1 MIELKNIEKSYFRK
15 SKNELPVLKGL
26 ELKVE
31 KGEMIAIMGRSGEG
45 KSTLL
50 HVMAGLLP
58 FDGGTMIIGEDEVS
72 AANSCVEEKMI
83 QMRRKYIGIVKQNF
97 SLIEEYTVSDNISM
111 PLDFM
116 QAKRLKELGKKKEL
130 TESAMDMCGIAELK
144 GREIKKLSGGQKQ
157 RAAIARAI
165 VTRPEIL
172 LCDEPTGSL
181 DKKTEGEIMELFHR
195 IHKEGTTIVL
205 VTHNPLLA
213 KECEKTY
220 IIEDGGLSLFPE

>member
-1 MIELKNIEKSYFRK
+1 MIELKNMEKSYFRK
-15 SKNELPVLKGL
+15 TRNEIPVLKGL

-50 HVMAGLLP
+50 HVIAGILP
-58 FDGGTMIIGEDEVS
+58 FDAGTMVVGGET
-72 AANSCVEEKMI
+72 VEAKDSLSEAKMI
-83 QMRRKYIGIVKQNF
+83 QIRSRYMGIVKQNF
-97 SLIEEYTVSDNISM
+97 SLIEEYTVNDNVGM

-116 QAKRLKELGKKKEL
+116 PMGRLKELGKRKEL
-130 TESAMDMCGIAELK
+130 VESAIEKCKIAELK
-144 GREIKKLSGGQKQ
+144 GREVKKLSGGQKQ

-165 VTRPEIL
+165 VGNPGIL
-172 LCDEPTGSL
+172 LADEPTGAL
-181 DKKTEGEIMELFHR
+181 DKRTEGEIMELFHQ
-195 IHKEGTTIVL
+195 IHKDGTTIIL

-220 IIEDGGLSLFPE
+220 IIEDGRLSCS

>member
-1 MIELKNIEKSYFRK
+1 MIGLKNIEKSYFRK

-58 FDGGTMIIGEDEVS
+58 FDGGTMLIGSDKVS
-72 AANSCVEEKMI
+72 AKDSGIEEKMI
-83 QMRRKYIGIVKQNF
+83 EMRRKYIGIVKQNF
-97 SLIEEYTVSDNISM
+97 SLIEEYTVSDNVLM
-111 PLDFM
+111 PLDFI
-116 QAKRLKELGKKKEL
+116 QAKRLKELGKRKEL
-130 TESAMDMCGIAELK
+130 TESAMDMCGIAKLK

-165 VTRPEIL
+165 VTQPEIL

-195 IHKEGTTIVL
+195 IHEEGTTIVL

-220 IIEDGGLSLFPE
+220 IIEDGRLSSV

>member
-1 MIELKNIEKSYFRK
+1 MIEIKKLEKSYFRK
-15 SKNELPVLKGL
+15 SKNEFPVLKGL

-31 KGEMIAIMGRSGEG
+31 KGQMIAVMGRSGEG

-58 FDGGTMIIGEDEVS
+58 FDEGTMLIGSDKVS
-72 AANSCVEEKMI
+72 AKDSGIEEKMI
-83 QMRRKYIGIVKQNF
+83 EIRRKYIGIVKQNF
-97 SLIEEYTVSDNISM
+97 SLIEEYTVSDNVSM
-111 PLDFM
+111 PLDFI
-116 QAKRLKELGKKKEL
+116 QAKRLKELGKRKEL
-130 TESAMDMCGIAELK
+130 TESAMERCGIVELK
-144 GREIKKLSGGQKQ
+144 KREVKKLSGGQKQ

-165 VTRPEIL
+165 VTHPDIL

-195 IHKEGTTIVL
+195 IHKEGTTVIL

-220 IIEDGGLSLFPE
+220 TLEDGILTC